1 MHLLVVSDGSLGRAA
16 IRGTA
21 DTRLA
26 SHVYASSNMSDI
38 CVPIMHLW
46 KRDAQFRARGLHFNL
61 MQTSFTVRH
70 IRHVLGVDLH
80 HDDAL
85 VQALVVL

>member
-1 MHLLVVSDGSLGRAA
+1 
-16 IRGTA
+16 
-21 DTRLA
+21 
-26 SHVYASSNMSDI
+26 
-38 CVPIMHLW
+38 MHLW

-85 VQALVVL
+85 VQAL